1 MIIFFYM
8 PKVSIIVPVYNVE
21 QYLNRC
27 VESLVRQTFTDI
39 EIILVDDGS
48 PDNSPQ
54 LCDILAKKYQMVRVI
69 HKVNGGLSS
78 ARLAGY
84 KEAKGKYCIF
94 IDSDDYIDDDMIETL
109 YIACSNND
117 ADMSM
122 CSWYTNTADGRII
135 QNKLQTQQT
144 IIESKDMLLQYF
156 LPHLSYSPIPGE
168 INLTAF
174 LWLRFIKKSVL
185 SEDVFVSERE
195 YITEDILMQQ
205 MLAFK
210 LNKVV
215 IVNEPKYHYCFNGT
229 SLTNKF
235 RDGAF
240 EKMMARYH
248 FSKDLCRKHNL
259 LDIANVRLQFNLLS
273 AVGFSVLNACKL
285 PKYSDAK
292 KEMKIIFNHPEV
304 QEMYSTIDRSYFS
317 LQQKVMYLGYK
328 LDALYPL
335 YKYLRWRMHV

>member
-1 MIIFFYM
+1 M

-69 HKVNGGLSS
+69 HKINGGLSS

-135 QNKLQTQQT
+135 QNKLQT
-144 IIESKDMLLQYF
+144 
-156 LPHLSYSPIPGE
+156 
-168 INLTAF
+168 
-174 LWLRFIKKSVL
+174 
-185 SEDVFVSERE
+185 
-195 YITEDILMQQ
+195 
-205 MLAFK
+205 
-210 LNKVV
+210 
-215 IVNEPKYHYCFNGT
+215 
-229 SLTNKF
+229 
-235 RDGAF
+235 
-240 EKMMARYH
+240 
-248 FSKDLCRKHNL
+248 
-259 LDIANVRLQFNLLS
+259 
-273 AVGFSVLNACKL
+273 
-285 PKYSDAK
+285 
-292 KEMKIIFNHPEV
+292 
-304 QEMYSTIDRSYFS
+304 
-317 LQQKVMYLGYK
+317 
-328 LDALYPL
+328 
-335 YKYLRWRMHV
+335 